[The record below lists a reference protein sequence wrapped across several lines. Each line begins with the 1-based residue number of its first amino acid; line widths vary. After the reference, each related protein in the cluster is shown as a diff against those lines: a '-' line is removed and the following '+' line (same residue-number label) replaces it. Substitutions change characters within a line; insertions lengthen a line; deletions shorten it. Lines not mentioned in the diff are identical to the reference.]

1 MTCKDCLHCEVCE
14 KKHYHYANNKYRCN
28 IDFIEKV
35 CVFFKD
41 KSKSIELPCKVGD
54 TVYCLDTLVDKDK
67 CDKCPFYYEGG
78 MGDYPACEKSITGSR
93 SAECIEIKEEIGTL
107 KDILWWMFRNDFG
120 KTVFLTKSEAEQKL
134 KELLGDN

>member
-1 MTCKDCLHCEVCE
+1 MTCNNCIHYELCEVQAFNDFNKNWDPE
-14 KKHYHYANNKYRCN
+14 KDWKHCG
-28 IDFIEKV
+28 V
-35 CVFFKD
+35 FKD
-41 KSKSIELPCKVGD
+41 KSKYIELPCKVGD

-134 KELLGDN
+134 KEMKENA

>member
-1 MTCKDCLHCEVCE
+1 MNCEE
-14 KKHYHYANNKYRCN
+14 SIKWLDSLIKTLGQSQYQSLWNWEQPLTEIK
-28 IDFIEKV
+28 EMLE
-35 CVFFKD
+35 
-41 KSKSIELPCKVGD
+41 SKRVVELPCKVGD
-54 TVYCLDTLVDKDK
+54 TVYCLDTLVDEDK

-134 KELLGDN
+134 KELQNEM

>member
-1 MTCKDCLHCEVCE
+1 MTCNNCIHYELCEVQAFNGFNKNWDPE
-14 KKHYHYANNKYRCN
+14 KDWKHCG
-28 IDFIEKV
+28 V
-35 CVFFKD
+35 FKD
-41 KSKSIELPCKVGD
+41 KSKYIELPCKVGD

-134 KELLGDN
+134 KEMKENA